1 MQAGSAAEYTRGMW
15 ARAMAGSKIRPFLL
29 LLGILLFLG
38 IIYAPARDYFNST
51 GDVYL
56 YEDYAKRALG
66 TPMELPR
73 EYPPLTAAIFVLPQ
87 LVLPTRYALGFALL
101 AAFGTWLTVLLVD
114 RLSRQGWWLLLYL
127 VLGAFGTLFFRFDIL
142 VVLLTV
148 LAFAAA
154 ARERWLLA
162 QALLALG
169 VAFKLYPAI
178 LMPLVVLWE
187 WRVTRRLPLKSGL
200 GGLLLLLLALGSMWL
215 LAPGQF
221 VGMLRYH
228 RDRPLEFEAVGA
240 SLAWLL
246 SPVTAVFSFGSW
258 NLISPLSPVL
268 ITAST
273 GLNILLL
280 LLLYGAFMQGRLDP
294 GTAWLL
300 ALVVQIVTSKVF
312 STQYLIWVLPFALLA
327 GWAGPGSK
335 VRYSHTRWLWA
346 LICLLTSA
354 VYPIALE
361 RYAVPVMQAQQAPG
375 WMMAIVTLRNAL
387 LIVVGTLA
395 LTTHRAPTLAAAS
408 QGTDEGR
415 RGRG

>member
-1 MQAGSAAEYTRGMW
+1 MQAGSSVGYTRGMW
-15 ARAMAGSKIRPFLL
+15 ARAMTGTARPIIL
-29 LLGILLFLG
+29 LLGILVFLG
-38 IIYAPARDYFNST
+38 VIYAPARDYFHST

-56 YEDYAKRALG
+56 YDHYAQQALAA
-66 TPMELPR
+66 PMELPR
-73 EYPPLTAAIFVLPQ
+73 EYPPLTAAIFVLPK
-87 LVLPTRYALGFALL
+87 LVLPTSYPLGFALF
-101 AAFGTWLTVLLVD
+101 AALGTWLTVLVVD

-154 ARERWLLA
+154 ARERWVVA

-200 GGLLLLLLALGSMWL
+200 GGVLLLLLAVGSMWL
-215 LAPGQF
+215 LAPAQF
-221 VGMLRYH
+221 VSMLRYH
-228 RDRPLEFEAVGA
+228 QDRPLEFEALGA

-258 NLISPLSPVL
+258 NLISPLSPIL

-300 ALVVQIVTSKVF
+300 ALVIQVVTSKVF
-312 STQYLIWVLPFALLA
+312 STQYLIWILPFALLA
-327 GWAGPGSK
+327 GWVVPGAK
-335 VRYSHTRWLWA
+335 VQHSYTRWFWA

-375 WMMAIVTLRNAL
+375 WMMVLVTLRNAL
-387 LIVVGTLA
+387 LVVVALLALIQGSRTLA
-395 LTTHRAPTLAAAS
+395 TTSAR
-408 QGTDEGR
+408 TDEN
-415 RGRG
+415 GRG